1 MSASDLLLARALRE
15 ESGLLVARLARR
27 FGDFD
32 LAEEAVQQAV
42 VEALTTWRRDGP
54 PDNPAAWL
62 QVAARRNALD
72 AVRRAGRQRGLAARA
87 EPPGAGE
94 GPGTDDRLAL
104 LFACCHPSLAP
115 EARLALTLRAV
126 VGLTTPQIARA
137 FLVNETTLAQRIVRA
152 KRKIVT
158 AGISLSGAG
167 ARRAVG
173 APRRRARRRLR
184 DVQRGLRLLHRR
196 HPGPRPR
203 RRRRLAGGGRSRPAC
218 PTSRRPGGWPRCSPS
233 STPARPRASTPDGGL
248 VLLRDQDRSR
258 WDAAALAT
266 GEAYLE
272 RAAAHH
278 RPGPYQLQAAIA
290 ACHASSPSWE
300 ETDWLQIVTLYDVLA
315 HRDPSPVPRL
325 NRAVALAQL
334 GPEHADRALADV
346 DALDRAARRLPP
358 LPRDPG
364 RAAHRPR
371 AATTRRPT
379 PTGGARAD
387 HQRRRAAAAH
397 HPAAPAPAQRRVVT
411 GSASRTR
418 WSLIQAT
425 DSSVTT

>member
-42 VEALTTWRRDGP
+42 VEALTTWRRDGS

-87 EPPGAGE
+87 EPPGAGD

-152 KRKIVT
+152 KKKIVT
-158 AGISLSGAG
+158 AGISLAVPEPAELSSRLGDVLAVVYVMFNEGFVSSTGATQDRDL
-167 ARRAVG
+167 AADAVW
-173 APRRRARRRLR
+173 
-184 DVQRGLRLLHRR
+184 
-196 HPGPRPR
+196 
-203 RRRRLAGGGRSRPAC
+203 LAGVIA
-218 PTSRRPGGWPRCSPS
+218 TSLPEEPEAWGLAALL
-233 STPARPRASTPDGGL
+233 TLQHARAAARFDAGGGL

-346 DALDRAARRLPP
+346 DALTDQLAGYHLFHATRAALLTGLGRDDEAADANRTALALTTNDAERRL
-358 LPRDPG
+358 L
-364 RAAHRPR
+364 
-371 AATTRRPT
+371 TTRLHR
-379 PTGGARAD
+379 
-387 HQRRRAAAAH
+387 
-397 HPAAPAPAQRRVVT
+397 HPLSD
-411 GSASRTR
+411 GS
-418 WSLIQAT
+418 
-425 DSSVTT
+425 